1 MREHSC
7 SISASPGKRE
17 RSPPPTHSLSSSF
30 HTLSE
35 RGSSFVTSSA
45 ISFFC
50 YDVMRKEANRT
61 VSRLSFCRE
70 RSLMMSVFGRLVSDG
85 GYFCNMRFIRSRDS
99 VEKDRWN
106 CATLRPFEEMGIH
119 RDRRPIAA
127 GMQRTPKPARS
138 HRWDSP
144 RIDATLIAAYS
155 SESIE
160 KQSAP
165 SPQAL
170 FRFSIVSSTMRVE
183 GRIKIGDLIGYV
195 DALEERF
202 SFP

>member
-1 MREHSC
+1 M
-7 SISASPGKRE
+7 
-17 RSPPPTHSLSSSF
+17 
-30 HTLSE
+30 
-35 RGSSFVTSSA
+35 TSSA

-106 CATLRPFEEMGIH
+106 CAILRPFEEMGIH

-144 RIDATLIAAYS
+144 RIDATLIATYS

-170 FRFSIVSSTMRVE
+170 FRFSIVSNTMRVD

-195 DALEERF
+195 GALEERF

>member
-1 MREHSC
+1 MEDT
-7 SISASPGKRE
+7 SAICDSSDPAIRWKRTVGTALYYARLKKWVYTGTE
-17 RSPPPTHSLSSSF
+17 GQLPLEC
-30 HTLSE
+30 SE
-35 RGSSFVTSSA
+35 R
-45 ISFFC
+45 
-50 YDVMRKEANRT
+50 
-61 VSRLSFCRE
+61 
-70 RSLMMSVFGRLVSDG
+70 
-85 GYFCNMRFIRSRDS
+85 
-99 VEKDRWN
+99 
-106 CATLRPFEEMGIH
+106 
-119 RDRRPIAA
+119 
-127 GMQRTPKPARS
+127 PKPARS

-170 FRFSIVSSTMRVE
+170 FRFSIVSNTMRVD

-195 DALEERF
+195 GALEERF

>member
-1 MREHSC
+1 
-7 SISASPGKRE
+7 
-17 RSPPPTHSLSSSF
+17 
-30 HTLSE
+30 
-35 RGSSFVTSSA
+35 
-45 ISFFC
+45 
-50 YDVMRKEANRT
+50 
-61 VSRLSFCRE
+61 
-70 RSLMMSVFGRLVSDG
+70 
-85 GYFCNMRFIRSRDS
+85 
-99 VEKDRWN
+99 
-106 CATLRPFEEMGIH
+106 MGIH

-144 RIDATLIAAYS
+144 RTDATLIATYS

-170 FRFSIVSSTMRVE
+170 FRFSIVSNTMRVD
-183 GRIKIGDLIGYV
+183 GRVKIGDLIGYV
-195 DALEERF
+195 GALEERF